1 MDPYAHLRKLARQ
14 KRDRAIQ
21 AARAEYNQTVRDIK
35 LVCRAVDVRI
45 TQRTRPVALRKL
57 HRSDG
62 KPFHKLSIVGAAERI
77 LSEGRPLTFLE
88 IAVELKARSYP
99 VGDSPR
105 RVTRALREAFRYHP
119 ERFRKGKDGRWVVA
133 IGST

>member
-1 MDPYAHLRKLARQ
+1 MIVGMDPFAQLRAKARQ
-14 KRDRAIQ
+14 KRDAAIQ
-21 AARAEYNQTVRDIK
+21 AARAEYNRTVRDIK

-62 KPFHKLSIVGAAERI
+62 KPFHKLSIVGAAERV
-77 LSEGRPLTFLE
+77 LSEGKPLTMTELV
-88 IAVELKARSYP
+88 VELKARGYP

-105 RVTRALREAFRYHP
+105 RITRALREAFRYHNT
-119 ERFRKGKDGRWVVA
+119 RFKRGPNGRWGLA
-133 IGST
+133 

>member
-1 MDPYAHLRKLARQ
+1 MDAYLELRERARR
-14 KRDRAIQ
+14 KRDQAIQ

-62 KPFHKLSIVGAAERI
+62 KPFHKLSIAGAAERV
-77 LSEGRPLTFLE
+77 LSEGKPLTFLE
-88 IAVELKARSYP
+88 IAVELKARGYP
-99 VGDSPR
+99 TGDSPR
-105 RVTRALREAFRYHP
+105 RITRALREAFRYHP
-119 ERFRKGKDGRWVVA
+119 ERFRKGKDGRWTVF
-133 IGST
+133 S

>member
-1 MDPYAHLRKLARQ
+1 MDAYLELREQARQ
-14 KRDRAIQ
+14 KRDQAIQ
-21 AARAEYNQTVRDIK
+21 AARDEYRQTVRDIK

-62 KPFHKLSIVGAAERI
+62 KPFHKLSIVGAAERV
-77 LSEGRPLTFLE
+77 LSEGKPLTMTELV
-88 IAVELKARSYP
+88 VELKARGYP

-105 RVTRALREAFRYHP
+105 RITRALREAFRYHKT
-119 ERFRKGKDGRWVVA
+119 RFRRDNAWKWAIVGGK
-133 IGST
+133 